1 MAAKESTVLELSP
14 EWREGYPGAAIGV
27 LAIEGVA
34 NPERHPP
41 LERMKGALVQE
52 LLGRYAGEDRQS
64 LRDIPTLAAYDA
76 YYRQFGQTYHV
87 QHQLESVVF
96 KGKGL
101 PSGAALV
108 EAMFMAELD
117 NLLLTAGHD
126 LDAIEGP
133 MRIGVATGDESYTR
147 INGKEQ
153 LLKAGDMMIGDRR
166 GVISCILYG
175 PDRRTRIRPETE
187 RVVFTV
193 YAPAGIAPQDVRNH
207 LEALRANV
215 AVVAPEATVAAIEVH
230 GAS

>member
-1 MAAKESTVLELSP
+1 MAATESTVLELSP

-34 NPERHPP
+34 NPEQHPP
-41 LERMKGALVQE
+41 LDRMKGALVQE

-64 LRDIPTLAAYDA
+64 LRELPTLAAYDA

-96 KGKGL
+96 KGKAL

-126 LDAIEGP
+126 LDAVEGP

-147 INGKEQ
+147 ISGKEQ
-153 LLKAGDMMIGDRR
+153 SLKTGDMMIGDRR

-193 YAPAGIAPQDVRNH
+193 YAPAGVAPQDVRHH